1 MKLFQYKTSIVAVA
15 AALVLSA
22 CGTMSNV
29 SKDGTADELVWPNV
43 SSVKFDNDQGTFPVL
58 GALAQVREGVTRD
71 QLYYLIGRPH
81 FAEGFRVKEWDY
93 LFHFNTPG
101 QGVNNVSTCLYKV
114 LFDNNLI
121 ARNFYWKP
129 VTEGSVC
136 PDGQQQESYTLSAD
150 ALFAFDRSD
159 LSHVTEGRAE
169 LAKLASHLKS
179 RQNLASVTVV
189 GHTDRLGSDAY
200 NQKLSQDRAVT
211 IANYLVA
218 QGVPANLLQAR
229 GAGKS
234 QPVVQCEGSGAQLI
248 QCLAPNR
255 RVEINIQQK

>member
-15 AALVLSA
+15 AALALTA
-22 CGTMSNV
+22 CGTMSHV

-43 SSVKFDNDQGTFPVL
+43 DAVKFDNDQGTFPVL

-71 QLYYLIGRPH
+71 QLYYLLGRPH

-101 QGVNNVSTCLYKV
+101 QGVNNISTCQYKV
-114 LFDNNLI
+114 LFDSNLI

-136 PDGQQQESYTLSAD
+136 PDGQQQESYTLNAD
-150 ALFAFDRSD
+150 ALFAFDKSD
-159 LSHVTEGRAE
+159 LNNITSGHAE
-169 LAKLASHLKS
+169 LQKLAQHFSG
-179 RQNLASVTVV
+179 RQDIASITVI
-189 GHTDRLGSDAY
+189 GHTDRLGTESY
-200 NQKLSQDRAVT
+200 NQQLSQNRART
-211 IANYLVA
+211 IGNYLVS
-218 QGVPANLLQAR
+218 QGVAANLVQTR
-229 GAGKS
+229 GMGES
-234 QPVVQCEGSGAQLI
+234 QPVVQCDGSGAQLI

-255 RVEINIQQK
+255 RVEIQVQRN